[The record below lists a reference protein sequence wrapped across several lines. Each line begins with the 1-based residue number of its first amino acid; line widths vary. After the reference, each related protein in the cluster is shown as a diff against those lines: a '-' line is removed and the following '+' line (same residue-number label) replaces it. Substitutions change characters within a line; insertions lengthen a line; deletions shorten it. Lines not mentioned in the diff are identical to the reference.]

1 MIYYEEFYYC
11 LVYKWIYNMSD
22 NYILGLGSN

>member
-11 LVYKWIYNMSD
+11 LVYKWIYNMAY
-22 NYILGLGSN
+22 NYILGLGNN